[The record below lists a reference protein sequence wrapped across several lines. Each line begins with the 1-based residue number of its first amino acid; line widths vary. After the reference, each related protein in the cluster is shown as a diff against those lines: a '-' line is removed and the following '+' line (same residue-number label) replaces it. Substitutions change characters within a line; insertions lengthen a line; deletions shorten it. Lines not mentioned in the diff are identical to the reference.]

1 VRPLRLTLV
10 LQLLLVFVSGSLV
23 GALGYRLYTRRIAA
37 TEALAPPPRPAFD
50 PVQARKRWIEPLQT
64 RLKLSPDQ
72 VQKLTAIYDSTWRR
86 FGDAR
91 KKAEAETRRIMAPE
105 MAALHKDQIAQ
116 IEAQLDAGQ
125 LVEYRKML
133 EERRQAMEKRK
144 NDPRPD
150 RDRDRLPPPPGPR
163 P

>member
-1 VRPLRLTLV
+1 MRPLKRTLV

-23 GALGYRLYTRRIAA
+23 GALGYRFYSGRTVA
-37 TEALAPPPRPAFD
+37 TDVQARPPRPAFD
-50 PVQARKRWIEPLQT
+50 PVRARNRWIEPLQT

-72 VQKLTAIYDSTWRR
+72 VQKLNAIYDSTGRR

-91 KKAEAETRRIMAPE
+91 KKAEAETRKIMDPE

-116 IEAQLDAGQ
+116 IEALLDAGQ
-125 LVEYRKML
+125 LTEYRKML
-133 EERRQAMEKRK
+133 EERRKAMEKRK
-144 NDPRPD
+144 NNPRPD
-150 RDRDRLPPPPGPR
+150 RDRDRRPPPGPR